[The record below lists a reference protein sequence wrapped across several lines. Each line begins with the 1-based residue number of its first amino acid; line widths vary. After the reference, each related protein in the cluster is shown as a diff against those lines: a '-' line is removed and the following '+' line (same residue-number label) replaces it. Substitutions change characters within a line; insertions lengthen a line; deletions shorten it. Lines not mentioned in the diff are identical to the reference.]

1 MTSSQVLKPRF
12 HVDERLDAVRGSMGF
27 KTVEPEERLG

>member
-1 MTSSQVLKPRF
+1 MTSSQVLKSRF
-12 HVDERLDAVRGSMGF
+12 HIDERLDAARGSMEF